1 MKDEKGKLKME
12 KGKRKDS
19 RQYRQELLDRLL
31 RFGVKIILLAN
42 TLPMTPAGYAIAGQI
57 IRSATSIGA
66 NCEEAQ
72 DAFSRKDFL
81 KSLTISLKEAK
92 ETRYWLKIIEQSRLL
107 TSTAIAAEVRECNEI
122 IGILTASVR
131 TVKRDS

>member
-1 MKDEKGKLKME
+1 MEKRKMKDSK
-12 KGKRKDS
+12 
-19 RQYRQELLDRLL
+19 QYKQELLDRLL

-42 TLPMTPAGYAIAGQI
+42 TLPKTPAGYAIAGQI

-81 KSLTISLKEAK
+81 KALTISLKEAK
-92 ETRYWLKIIEQSRLL
+92 ETRYWLKIIEQSGLL
-107 TSTAIAAEVRECNEI
+107 TSTAIGAELQECNEI
-122 IGILTASVR
+122 IAILIASVR